1 MALSSQDAGGLIFK
15 QTIRPGLG
23 KLTLDGMSLSIL
35 MQFDGQKTLDQV
47 ARNLNKNPAALKQ
60 VVLKL
65 LGARLIQPVNQVEK
79 TADTG
84 FMEYL
89 VSRLSAAIG
98 PLGRI
103 IVEDGLE
110 TLGHTCATLPAG
122 QAAELT
128 DLVSREIPSEAKRVQ
143 FKQAMLGKIREKGY
157 L

>member
-79 TADTG
+79 T
-84 FMEYL
+84 
-89 VSRLSAAIG
+89 
-98 PLGRI
+98 
-103 IVEDGLE
+103 
-110 TLGHTCATLPAG
+110 
-122 QAAELT
+122 
-128 DLVSREIPSEAKRVQ
+128 
-143 FKQAMLGKIREKGY
+143 
-157 L
+157 